1 MNKENTFEL
10 TDEHTIMLDG
20 MNDETKAA
28 ARDVV
33 STLGYY
39 QSIQL
44 FMDELEMSEDKA
56 KILADIG
63 CYILKDYE

>member
-1 MNKENTFEL
+1 MENTFEL

-20 MNDETKAA
+20 MNDAVKDTAKQ
-28 ARDVV
+28 VV
-33 STLGYY
+33 NTLGYY
-39 QSIQL
+39 VAIEF
-44 FMDELEMSEDKA
+44 FMAELKMSVDKA